1 MLIFPNRSADIE
13 RNAQKTTI
21 PRRKQGLLEQE
32 QEFAW
37 GQFEHTCA
45 MPKALVRFKDYPFS
59 SLLLQVSSASIVPSV
74 SVNPSLSVMPSVSA
88 MPSASTVPSVGA
100 NPSGR
105 TFLAVF
111 SHFHLSILTIVHK
124 TVGWLRIDSYKQPST
139 FPKRRVPRVGWGAIV
154 GAFSDD
160 SSLQENR
167 ARLRALLIRWHPD
180 HFLQCFGTK
189 LFPGNV
195 PSIQSKLNATI
206 RYLS

>member
-1 MLIFPNRSADIE
+1 MPSQSAMLSASTNPSLSIM
-13 RNAQKTTI
+13 ASIST
-21 PRRKQGLLEQE
+21 
-32 QEFAW
+32 
-37 GQFEHTCA
+37 
-45 MPKALVRFKDYPFS
+45 MP
-59 SLLLQVSSASIVPSV
+59 SASIVPSV
-74 SVNPSLSVMPSVSA
+74 SAYPSLRNMPSVSAYPSVSIMPSVSA
-88 MPSASTVPSVGA
+88 MPSASTVPSVSA

-139 FPKRRVPRVGWGAIV
+139 FSKRRVPRVGWGAIV

>member
-74 SVNPSLSVMPSVSA
+74 SVNPSLSVMPSVSMMPLTSTPSVSS
-88 MPSASTVPSVGA
+88 MPSM
-100 NPSGR
+100 N
-105 TFLAVF
+105 
-111 SHFHLSILTIVHK
+111 TIP
-124 TVGWLRIDSYKQPST
+124 TGLLCCL
-139 FPKRRVPRVGWGAIV
+139 F
-154 GAFSDD
+154 
-160 SSLQENR
+160 
-167 ARLRALLIRWHPD
+167 RLGHHP
-180 HFLQCFGTK
+180 
-189 LFPGNV
+189 
-195 PSIQSKLNATI
+195 
-206 RYLS
+206 